1 MGPRR
6 RLLVVHAA
14 ETPLGDGVAALAGR
28 LAVAGCSVTVL
39 TDFREARRY
48 IADAAPDAVLTDLRL
63 GAHNGLHLV
72 VAAAARR
79 PSVAAVVIGD
89 AADEPL
95 RRDAERL
102 GAMFLTHPLIPG
114 ILEET
119 VAAMLGAQGRRAKG

>member
-6 RLLVVHAA
+6 RILVVHAA
-14 ETPLGDGVAALAGR
+14 ETPLADDVAALAGR

-72 VAAAARR
+72 VAA
-79 PSVAAVVIGD
+79 
-89 AADEPL
+89 DEPL
-95 RRDAERL
+95 R
-102 GAMFLTHPLIPG
+102 AMPNASAPRSSRTRSFP
-114 ILEET
+114 
-119 VAAMLGAQGRRAKG
+119 AFSRKRSRRCSRAKG